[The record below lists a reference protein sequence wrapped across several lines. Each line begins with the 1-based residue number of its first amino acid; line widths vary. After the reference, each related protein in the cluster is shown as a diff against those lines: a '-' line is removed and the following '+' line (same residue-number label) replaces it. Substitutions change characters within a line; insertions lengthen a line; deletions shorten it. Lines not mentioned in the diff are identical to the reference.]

1 MSLHHPNTPPILDN
15 HFRRFCE
22 LMQEIADTR
31 GSKRKT
37 QLFAGYLQS
46 LEDDDSL
53 ALAAR
58 FAGEGA
64 FSSVSGRRASVG
76 SRTIGVCAASF
87 CEIDYDLVFRACRTA
102 TGSASEAIEKLMENL
117 PAARKKMEKRRLSL
131 QQVSDI
137 FEALENARKRVEKE
151 AILHEAWQQMS
162 PLEVKYFI
170 RVMGQGSLR
179 IGFEARSISAALA
192 LAFDQDTEAVRY
204 ARMITGSLEK
214 TALLC
219 KRQRLAEAQFQLFQ
233 PIAFMLASPLESR
246 KVEHITEYIAEE
258 KFDGMR
264 CQLHV
269 SGEKVALFSRDLNEI
284 TNSFPEV
291 VEFFSGLGLPPLV
304 LDGELC
310 VFKHDTI
317 QPFASLQKRMG
328 LKKPS
333 QKAQQQMPVVFIA
346 YDVLFEEGEPLFGL
360 PLHKRRKRLEQRCDA
375 AGIRRS
381 YAFSLED
388 EAQVEEYFE
397 RALAHGNEGL
407 MLKHKESTYEY
418 GQRRKSWLKVK
429 QPGGTLD
436 TVIMYAHAGSGKRG
450 GTYSDFT
457 LGISVRDDER
467 YEEAFI
473 PIGKAYGGY
482 TDEELKQLNKAMKPL
497 IVERFGP
504 TYSLK
509 PGIMV
514 EIEFDDIQLNKRT
527 KAGYTLRFPR
537 FKAIRWDLAPS
548 DADTLGDV
556 ERLFEAKQ
564 NRARTAQRDSEH
576 RAIT

>member
-1 MSLHHPNTPPILDN
+1 
-15 HFRRFCE
+15 
-22 LMQEIADTR
+22 MQQIADTR

-37 QLFAGYLQS
+37 QLFAGYLRS
-46 LEDDDSL
+46 LQDDDAL
-53 ALAAR
+53 ALATR

-64 FSSVSGRRASVG
+64 FPGISGRRASVG

-87 CEIDYDLVFRACRTA
+87 CEVDYDLVFRACRTA
-102 TGSASEAIEKLMENL
+102 TGSASETIEKLMENL
-117 PAARKKMEKRRLSL
+117 PPAVEKRNGQRLSL
-131 QQVSDI
+131 QQVFDI
-137 FEALENARKRVEKE
+137 YEALEKARKRIEKE
-151 AILHEAWQQMS
+151 AILYESWTHMS

-170 RVMGQGSLR
+170 RIMGQGSLR

-192 LAFDQDTEAVRY
+192 LAFEQETEQVRY
-204 ARMITGSLEK
+204 AHMITGSLEK

-219 KRQRLAEAQFQLFQ
+219 RHDTLESARFQLFQ
-233 PIAFMLASPLESR
+233 PISFMLASPLESR
-246 KVEHITEYIAEE
+246 KVERISDYLAEE

-264 CQLHV
+264 AQLHV
-269 SGEKVALFSRDLNEI
+269 SGEKTALFSRDLNDI
-284 TNSFPEV
+284 THSFPEV
-291 VEFFSGLGLPPLV
+291 AAFFAGLSLPPLV

-310 VFKHDTI
+310 VFRDDTI
-317 QPFASLQKRMG
+317 QPFGQLQKRMG

-333 QKAQQQMPVVFIA
+333 AKALEQMPVAFIA
-346 YDVLFEEGEPLFGL
+346 YDLLFEDDEPLFDL
-360 PLHKRRKRLEQRCDA
+360 PLYQRRARMEQRCDA

-381 YAFSLED
+381 RAFALED
-388 EAQVEEYFE
+388 TAQVETYFK

-407 MLKHKESTYEY
+407 MLKHRDSTYEY

-457 LGISVRDDER
+457 LGVSVQQDER

-497 IVERFGP
+497 IAERFGP

-537 FKAIRWDLAPS
+537 FKAIRWDLSPS
-548 DADTLGDV
+548 DADTLQDV
-556 ERLFEAKQ
+556 EKLFEARQ
-564 NRARTAQRDSEH
+564 SSPRVPQSESRH
-576 RAIT
+576 RALTNPDA

>member
-1 MSLHHPNTPPILDN
+1 
-15 HFRRFCE
+15 
-22 LMQEIADTR
+22 MQRIADTR

-37 QLFAGYLQS
+37 QLFADYLQT
-46 LEDDDSL
+46 LQDDDAL

-87 CEIDYDLVFRACRTA
+87 CEMDYDLVFRACRTA

-117 PAARKKMEKRRLSL
+117 PAARQKMKPAELSL
-131 QQVSDI
+131 QEVSDI
-137 FEALENARKRVEKE
+137 YEALEQARKRVEKE
-151 AILHEAWQQMS
+151 AILYEAWQQMS

-192 LAFDQDTEAVRY
+192 LAYNQDTEAVRY

-219 KRQRLAEAQFQLFQ
+219 RHDELESAQFQLFQ
-233 PIAFMLASPLESR
+233 PIAFMLASPLEGR
-246 KVEHITEYIAEE
+246 NVDDITAYIAEE

-269 SGEKVALFSRDLNEI
+269 SGEQVALFSRDLNDI
-284 TNSFPEV
+284 THSFPEV
-291 VEFFSGLGLPPLV
+291 VRFFAGLDLPPLV

-310 VFKHDTI
+310 VFKDDTI

-333 QKAQQQMPVVFIA
+333 QKALKNMPVVFIA
-346 YDVLFEEGEPLFGL
+346 YDMLFEHDEPLFGL

-381 YAFSLED
+381 HAFPLEE
-388 EAQVEEYFE
+388 EAQVDRYFE

-407 MLKHKESTYEY
+407 MLKQKDSTYEY

-457 LGISVRDDER
+457 LGISVSEDER
-467 YEEAFI
+467 YEESFI

-482 TDEELKQLNKAMKPL
+482 TDKELKRLNAELKPL

-537 FKAIRWDLAPS
+537 FKAIRWDLSPT
-548 DADTLGDV
+548 DADTLQDV
-556 ERLFEAKQ
+556 EQLYEAKL
-564 NRARTAQRDSEH
+564 NRTRQSQSESEH
-576 RAIT
+576 RAITSVTAGNPS